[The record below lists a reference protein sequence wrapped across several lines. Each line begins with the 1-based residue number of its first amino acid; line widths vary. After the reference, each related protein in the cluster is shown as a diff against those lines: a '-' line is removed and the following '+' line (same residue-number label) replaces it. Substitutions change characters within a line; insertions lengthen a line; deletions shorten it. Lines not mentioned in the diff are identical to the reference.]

1 MKDEFKKILDSIRA
15 IVDSDKSRSE
25 KLEAICRLLY
35 DSIPHYDWVGFYLA
49 DSEHQQLILGPFIG
63 EPTEHVKIS
72 FGSGICGQA
81 AEKLCTFVVPDV
93 TAESNYLACSPK
105 VKSEIVVPVMKEGK
119 IVAEL
124 DIDSYTLDA
133 FKSDDKELLEQICRW
148 VAELF

>member
-1 MKDEFKKILDSIRA
+1 M
-15 IVDSDKSRSE
+15 
-25 KLEAICRLLY
+25 
-35 DSIPHYDWVGFYLA
+35 GFYLA
-49 DSEHQQLILGPFIG
+49 DPEHQQLILGPFIG
-63 EPTEHVKIS
+63 ESTEHVKIS

-81 AEKLCTFVVPDV
+81 AQKLCTFIVPDV

-133 FKSDDKELLEQICRW
+133 FKSDDRELLEQICQW